1 MKKIS
6 IILLLLIIVACSKNE
21 NYTLENF
28 SQNKLTLSNS
38 ILSENQHTLVL
49 QGADFTINNEL
60 LPLNSLQEYSLLLP
74 EGQYDIK
81 ADYYLQLGM
90 STRKF
95 YSWQDGSR
103 ENPRKIMLERDTY
116 LKAIYKDYINIVLV
130 TRGSLTNGTFLIEE
144 KTYEPGEVEVEVGKK
159 YLVTAKAPAAH
170 VFVRWS
176 DGVED
181 ATREIIA
188 EKRNSSYD
196 IYYAE
201 FEWFHQ
207 WKSNILY
214 KKGDL
219 AINNNK
225 FFMAKWD
232 TIGEEPDE
240 KNPYGS
246 WQEQNPHNL
255 PNWNLTTE
263 YKKDDIVIYNNKSY
277 IAKWWTR
284 GDEPKD
290 TVNNPWILIK

>member
-232 TIGEEPDE
+232 TIGEEPDG

-263 YKKDDIVIYNNKSY
+263 YKKDDIVIHNNKSY